1 MKSMNML
8 TETEIAAI
16 QNIIIKQLE
25 MKRDQVTPEARLTE
39 DLNADSLDKVE
50 IAMGVDEHF
59 GVSLPDDALER
70 VNTVG
75 DLYELLETC
84 LHRVAK

>member
-1 MKSMNML
+1 MNML
-8 TETEIAAI
+8 TETEIAAV
-16 QNIIIKQLE
+16 QDIIIEQLGV
-25 MKRDQVTPEARLTE
+25 KRDQVTPEARLTE

-50 IAMGVDEHF
+50 IAMKVDEYF

-75 DLYELLETC
+75 DLYALLETT
-84 LHRVAK
+84 LGRISK

>member
-1 MKSMNML
+1 MNML
-8 TETEIAAI
+8 TETEIVAV

-25 MKRDQVTPEARLTE
+25 VRRDQVIPDARLTE

-50 IAMGVDEHF
+50 IAMGIDEYF
-59 GVSLPDDALER
+59 GVSLPDEALDR

-75 DLYELLETC
+75 DLYALLEAT
-84 LHRVAK
+84 LGRVSQ